1 MMEFIVTKN
10 PYVSSSNNPNEAND
24 KHIRAQLMVIIRK
37 MIKERGLSQVKAAE
51 LLGTTQARISEIIN
65 GKLEN
70 HTIDKLFNMLNRLG
84 WNFEFSYHDGM
95 VTVAV
100 DKIIKVA

>member
-1 MMEFIVTKN
+1 
-10 PYVSSSNNPNEAND
+10 
-24 KHIRAQLMVIIRK
+24 MVIIRK
-37 MIKERGLSQVKAAE
+37 MIQERGLSQVKAAE

-84 WNFEFSYHDGM
+84 WNFEFSYHEGM

>member
-10 PYVSSSNNPNEAND
+10 PYVSSCNNPNEAND

-37 MIKERGLSQVKAAE
+37 MIQERGLSQVKAAE

-65 GKLEN
+65 
-70 HTIDKLFNMLNRLG
+70 
-84 WNFEFSYHDGM
+84 
-95 VTVAV
+95 
-100 DKIIKVA
+100 

>member
-1 MMEFIVTKN
+1 MTG
-10 PYVSSSNNPNEAND
+10 VSECSQQRGNLKDNGY

-37 MIKERGLSQVKAAE
+37 MIQERGLSQVKAAE

-84 WNFEFSYHDGM
+84 WNFEFSYHEGM

>member
-1 MMEFIVTKN
+1 MEFIVTKN
-10 PYVSSSNNPNEAND
+10 PYISSSNNPSEAND

-37 MIKERGLSQVKAAE
+37 MIQERGLSQVKAAE

-70 HTIDKLFNMLNRLG
+70 HTIDKLFDMLNRLG
-84 WNFEFSYHDGM
+84 WNFEFSYHEGV